1 MATLSTIEYTAN
13 PEAPAFNMGANVKK
27 VYGSYAKTA
36 ALPADDDLL
45 ILARNLPLS
54 AVIHKINLTHGGFE
68 GFTDADIVL
77 LDSDGNVIENSS
89 NAVVYLAEALSF
101 ANARANENVLSALQ
115 QSLKALIGYGGD
127 KLAPSVSIALLVNTA
142 GSKTGTISYDIEYS
156 TPF

>member
-1 MATLSTIEYTAN
+1 MATLSTKEYTAN

-54 AVIHKINLTHGGFE
+54 AVIHKINLTHGAIE

-77 LDSDGNVIENSS
+77 LDSDGSVIKNSS
-89 NAVVYLAEALSF
+89 NAVVYLAEALGF

>member
-36 ALPADDDLL
+36 ALPADADLL

-54 AVIHKINLTHGGFE
+54 AVIHKINLTHGAIE

-77 LDSDGNVIENSS
+77 LDSDGNVIKKIQ
-89 NAVVYLAEALSF
+89 AMRLFIL
-101 ANARANENVLSALQ
+101 
-115 QSLKALIGYGGD
+115 LKH
-127 KLAPSVSIALLVNTA
+127 
-142 GSKTGTISYDIEYS
+142 
-156 TPF
+156 

>member
-36 ALPADDDLL
+36 AKPADNDLL

-54 AVIHKINLTHGGFE
+54 AVIHKISLTHVAIT

-77 LDSDGNVIENSS
+77 LDSDGSVIRKSS

-101 ANARANENVLSALQ
+101 ANARANVNVLSALQ
-115 QSLKALIGYGGD
+115 KSLKALIGYGGD

-142 GSKTGTISYDIEYS
+142 GSRTGTISYDIEYS

>member
-36 ALPADDDLL
+36 ALPTDADLL

-54 AVIHKINLTHGGFE
+54 AVIHKISLTHGAIA

-77 LDSDGNVIENSS
+77 LDSDGSVIKNSS

-101 ANARANENVLSALQ
+101 ANARVNENVLSALQ

>member
-1 MATLSTIEYTAN
+1 MATLSTKEYTAN

-36 ALPADDDLL
+36 ALPTDADLL

-54 AVIHKINLTHGGFE
+54 AVIHKINLTHGAFE

-77 LDSDGNVIENSS
+77 LDSDGSVIKNSS

-115 QSLKALIGYGGD
+115 KSLKALIGYGGD

>member
-54 AVIHKINLTHGGFE
+54 AVIHKISLTHVAIE

-77 LDSDGNVIENSS
+77 LDSDGSVIKNSS

>member
-36 ALPADDDLL
+36 ALPTDADLL

-54 AVIHKINLTHGGFE
+54 AVIHKISLTHVAIA

-77 LDSDGNVIENSS
+77 LDSDGSVIKNSS